1 MGTDANTI
9 KNIVNGD
16 YSSLYPALVGIG
28 SGIINGNLDNAM
40 NGAFTS
46 LGNIFPN
53 ATTADYCDL
62 ISWVM
67 DNGLPDLSG
76 IQNGQLP
83 SDLVPWLSNVINPSR
98 LNPKTQT
105 DKNFDYYLDYQFNKK
120 WNGGAQI
127 TTGMTFEHIRYDS
140 AVMDE
145 VYKSDNAALF
155 FQYDQRFW
163 DRLSVSA
170 GVRAEYYRVN
180 NHRREAETKVFGTKI
195 PFRPVF
201 RAGLNY
207 QLADYSFIRASF
219 GQGYRNPSINEKY
232 LRKDIGGVGVY
243 PNPNIKPEK
252 GFNAELGFKQGY
264 KIGNFQ
270 GFCRILYSI

>member
-1 MGTDANTI
+1 MG
-9 KNIVNGD
+9 
-16 YSSLYPALVGIG
+16 S
-28 SGIINGNLDNAM
+28 
-40 NGAFTS
+40 
-46 LGNIFPN
+46 
-53 ATTADYCDL
+53 
-62 ISWVM
+62 
-67 DNGLPDLSG
+67 
-76 IQNGQLP
+76 
-83 SDLVPWLSNVINPSR
+83 
-98 LNPKTQT
+98 
-105 DKNFDYYLDYQFNKK
+105 
-120 WNGGAQI
+120 
-127 TTGMTFEHIRYDS
+127 FECIR
-140 AVMDE
+140 
-145 VYKSDNAALF
+145 
-155 FQYDQRFW
+155 R
-163 DRLSVSA
+163 RTC
-170 GVRAEYYRVN
+170 EYYRVN

-270 GFCRILYSI
+270 GFVDIAGFYTQYKDMVEFQFAYSIMQTIR